1 MARLGLGFAAAAA
14 AVPRRRSASS
24 PPLPHSWP
32 LTTPSIPKSA
42 ARSSLSP
49 PADAHRSSA
58 SRRSPLP
65 AGRSWLRRP
74 PARGSRAVGPPISV
88 PGLLQVADDG
98 WSSSQPAAVL
108 SSLQVGPVA
117 SPWRSAEAPP
127 KSRVAAPHPVRRPP
141 EATRTTRDLRSVAVT
156 P

>member
-1 MARLGLGFAAAAA
+1 MARLGLGFTAAAA

-49 PADAHRSSA
+49 PADAHRSFA

-88 PGLLQVADDG
+88 SGLLQVADDG
-98 WSSSQPAAVL
+98 WSSSPPAAVL
-108 SSLQVGPVA
+108 SSLQ
-117 SPWRSAEAPP
+117 EAPP
-127 KSRVAAPHPVRRPP
+127 KAGVAAPHPVRRPSG
-141 EATRTTRDLRSVAVT
+141 ATSTPRDLRSAAVT